1 LGATYEHEDATSLL
15 RRPRALRL
23 HSGLSRHHLHFD
35 KSFGHTQ
42 GHESLV
48 TGYIT
53 TDDTI
58 GVLAPE
64 DILGWH
70 LHVVD
75 ITAAVGIVTNVSDGG
90 FDTGLS
96 VTFTPIALFSTSDGL
111 FFNGLNMTANLS
123 FGGLLRYEGSG
134 DLHSPGIIFVGQYIT
149 LYGPV
154 LDFQGNIID
163 PNPILRIAQVTT
175 PAPVVG
181 AGLLP
186 ALALA
191 GLLWLWGRRENPAN
205 TYLPR

>member
-1 LGATYEHEDATSLL
+1 MNTKTLKALYVALTLFGSAPASADITYTL
-15 RRPRALRL
+15 
-23 HSGLSRHHLHFD
+23 D

-42 GHESLV
+42 GYESLV

-75 ITAAVGIVTNVSDGG
+75 ITAASGIVTNVSDGG
-90 FDTGLS
+90 SDTGLS
-96 VTFTPIALFSTSDGL
+96 VTFTPTALFSTSDGL
-111 FFNGLNMTANLS
+111 FFNGLNMTANLR

-134 DLHSPGIIFVGQYIT
+134 DLHRPGVIFVGQYIT

-154 LDFQGNIID
+154 IDFQGNTID
-163 PNPILRIAQVTT
+163 PNPILDLSRIVTT

-181 AGLLP
+181 AGLPGLI
-186 ALALA
+186 LAS
-191 GLLWLWGRRENPAN
+191 GGIFGWWRRRQAPPTIYRE
-205 TYLPR
+205 

>member
-1 LGATYEHEDATSLL
+1 MRSTLTILGATLALL
-15 RRPRALRL
+15 GSTPA
-23 HSGLSRHHLHFD
+23 SAGTTYTVD

-75 ITAAVGIVTNVSDGG
+75 MTAVSGIVTNVSDGG
-90 FDTGLS
+90 SDTGLS
-96 VTFTPIALFSTSDGL
+96 VTFTPTALFSTSDGL
-111 FFNGLNMTANLS
+111 FFNGLNMTANLR

-134 DLHSPGIIFVGQYIT
+134 DLHRPSVIFVGQYIT

-154 LDFQGNIID
+154 IDFQGNTID
-163 PNPILRIAQVTT
+163 PNPILDLSRIVTT

-181 AGLLP
+181 AGLPGLI
-186 ALALA
+186 LASGGFL
-191 GLLWLWGRRENPAN
+191 GWLRRKKASA
-205 TYLPR
+205 TVA